1 MKQTMIFLIA
11 GAVTGLSLNAMA
23 IDYAKDIQPIFDN
36 SCVKCH
42 KAPYE
47 SNGRIKKPK
56 AGLRMDTYEEV
67 MKGSSDGAVVKPGD
81 PDNSSVYTL
90 SILPSDHDDVMPP
103 EDKADPLT
111 DAQKKLLHDWIKAGA
126 KK

>member
-1 MKQTMIFLIA
+1 
-11 GAVTGLSLNAMA
+11 
-23 IDYAKDIQPIFDN
+23 
-36 SCVKCH
+36 
-42 KAPYE
+42 
-47 SNGRIKKPK
+47 
-56 AGLRMDTYEEV
+56 MDTYEEV

-111 DAQKKLLHDWIKAGA
+111 DTQKKLLHDWIKAGA